1 MWLIACSTE
10 RKSTMADLSVGVIGT
25 GRMGV
30 RHAVNLHSYVKG
42 ARVAAIYDLDQARA
56 RQVAE
61 ECGSGKAFSDPL
73 QLIQDAGVDA
83 VVIASP
89 DPTHAEFV
97 HECLWHHKPVL
108 CEKPLATTAA
118 EAQKIIEAEQA
129 LGQRLI
135 AVGFNRRFDPRH
147 LSVRQVVAAGEIGRA
162 ILYKGVHRNA
172 MIPPHWPGESVVTGS
187 AIHDIDAVRW
197 LLGQEITEVY
207 VRGVR
212 THTSFSDETR
222 DMLVLQMV
230 LSGEC
235 LATVE
240 VSVAIEYGYE
250 VSAEIVGERGTALTT
265 QPGLALVRS
274 REARSVAVSSDGLA
288 YFQEAYVAELTH
300 WVHSV
305 QTEQAFTGAT
315 AWDGYMS
322 LLISDACIQSL
333 HSGTPVPVSM
343 QAKPG
348 FYQEREFQGGAHVS

>member
-1 MWLIACSTE
+1 
-10 RKSTMADLSVGVIGT
+10 MADLSVGVIGT

-30 RHAVNLHSYVKG
+30 RHAVNLHRLVKG
-42 ARVAAIYDLDQARA
+42 ARVAALYDLDQARA

-61 ECGSGKAFSDPL
+61 ECGSARAFSDPL

-89 DPTHAEFV
+89 DPTHAAFV
-97 HECLWHHKPVL
+97 HECLRQHKPVL

-147 LSVRQVVAAGEIGRA
+147 LAIRQVVAAGEIGRA

-172 MIPPHWPGESVVTGS
+172 MVPPHWPGESVVTGS

-212 THTSFSDETR
+212 THSAFSDETL
-222 DMLVLQMV
+222 DMLLLQMV
-230 LSGEC
+230 VSGDC

-250 VSAEIVGERGTALTT
+250 VTGEIVGERGTALTT
-265 QPGLALVRS
+265 PPGLALVRS
-274 REARSVAVSSDGLA
+274 EEARSVAVSTDGLA
-288 YFQEAYVAELTH
+288 YFQEAYASELTH
-300 WVHSV
+300 WVYAL
-305 QTEQAFTGAT
+305 QTGQPFTGAT

-322 LLISDACIQSL
+322 LVVSDACIQSL
-333 HSGTPVPVSM
+333 HSGAPVPVST
-343 QAKPG
+343 PERTG
-348 FYQEREFQGGAHVS
+348 FYRVRV